1 MDGEKNS
8 AAFQAFY
15 RINLTNGE
23 IRMFFCIGLETGKIT
38 PFTAGLVHLE
48 ISGNIFSGTH
58 PDCSGHVKISGSK
71 ESVVYIGIEGSFL
84 SLIHI

>member
-58 PDCSGHVKISGSK
+58 PDKISGSK
-71 ESVVYIGIEGSFL
+71 ESVVYIGIEGSF
-84 SLIHI
+84 

>member
-23 IRMFFCIGLETGKIT
+23 IRMFFCIGLETGNIT

-71 ESVVYIGIEGSFL
+71 ESVVYIGIEGSF
-84 SLIHI
+84 

>member
-48 ISGNIFSGTH
+48 ISGNIFLGRIRTVRGMSRFLA
-58 PDCSGHVKISGSK
+58 VKSPL
-71 ESVVYIGIEGSFL
+71 FT
-84 SLIHI
+84 